1 MTRALKHFFLIAF
14 LLGSALG
21 AQANPTYTVKTKDGL
36 NYRIEA
42 CADGIYR
49 IRISPRKDFSES
61 LMERYGLIRTDWSAS
76 GEKVSDSNRTWVL
89 STPEYKLSV
98 DKKAGTIS
106 LAKADGTVLVKAL
119 DFVPGRDPSVAT
131 LSKVI
136 NDAYADLHVARNS
149 GIIGDENNRK
159 EGIDNSESGDPAK
172 ASLLR
177 FSMQKDERFYGG
189 GSTSREHIQH
199 RGELLRMWTT
209 YQHTEIPMPFMMS
222 SRGWAVYN
230 NTTRKNFFDIGHTDK
245 DRFNIYNTSDE
256 ADFYLLAAPSMKEL
270 LGQYTRVTGGNYVLP
285 KWAYGLCFGPNMRED
300 QWDIL
305 RDAVNF
311 RQTRVP
317 CDVFWLEPQWM
328 EKRYDFSTEKKW
340 NFEKFSPE
348 PYWLQDKY
356 PKQLYNRLFVGKLR
370 NMGFHLGLWLC
381 EEYDLS
387 ITEEDEI
394 AARNGKPQSG
404 QEHWMDHLKT
414 FLDYGVEGFKMDPA
428 RTIDEHPDAKYYNGR
443 TDREMHNLNQVLL
456 QKQMNLMSRGHV
468 GKRIWYHYTAGW
480 AGTQHWG
487 ASTSGDNGGGKTALF
502 DQLNLG
508 NSAYMNL
515 SCDVMSV
522 PAELEM
528 QGLHFGLFLPW
539 VQINSWFSMMQPFYY
554 DEPEQNIYRDYVQL
568 RYNLMPYIYSAALE
582 GALKG
587 LPIVRSMPLMFPD
600 DRNVDDMCYQYM
612 FGDNLCVGIFSNE
625 IYLPAGTWIDAWTGE
640 RIESRGETVTRS
652 CPANRAGLL
661 YIRDGAILPCQP
673 KVQHIGTA
681 PFETLVLRAFPA
693 GKSSYTLYEDDGDS
707 YGYEKGAVASTR
719 MECEVD
725 GDRVLLTVHP
735 VEGTYEGIPGARNY
749 RFELALTRQPLTVK
763 ADGKELSAWRFGK
776 DGLLHFNIDGKAVD
790 QPLQVEVSLGKETGI
805 VPAGVFGKTGL
816 PDPSLAVVSQQFTAP
831 AAAGKPR
838 VIPVEALQ
846 EEVIY

>member
-1 MTRALKHFFLIAF
+1 MTKHFALAAA
-14 LLGSALG
+14 LLFCAGIVL
-21 AQANPTYTVKTKDGL
+21 QANPTHAVKTADGKH
-36 NYRIEA
+36 IGVEA

-61 LMERYGLIRTDWSAS
+61 LMERYGLLNTDWSAA
-76 GEKVSDSNRTWVL
+76 GEKVAAQGQTWTL
-89 STPEYKLSV
+89 STDGYKLSI
-98 DKKAGTIS
+98 DKKKGTLS
-106 LAKADGTVLVKAL
+106 LATKDGKVLVKGL
-119 DFVPGRDPSVAT
+119 QFVPGQGDASVAA
-131 LSKVI
+131 LAQVI

-159 EGIDNSESGDPAK
+159 EGIDNSESGDPQK
-172 ASLLR
+172 ASVLR
-177 FSMQKDERFYGG
+177 FALQKGERFYGG

-209 YQHTEIPMPFMMS
+209 YQHTEIPMPFLMS
-222 SRGWAVYN
+222 SEGWAVYN
-230 NTTRKNFFDIGHTDK
+230 NTTRKNFFDIGHTDP
-245 DRFNIYNTSDE
+245 DRFNIYNTCDE

-305 RDAVNF
+305 HDAVLF
-311 RQTRVP
+311 RQLKVP

-328 EKRYDFSTEKKW
+328 EKRYDFSTAKRW

-370 NMGFHLGLWLC
+370 NMGYHLGLWLC

-394 AARNGKPQSG
+394 AAREGRPQSG

-428 RTIDEHPDAKYYNGR
+428 RTIDEHPDASYYNGL
-443 TDREMHNLNQVLL
+443 TDKEMHNLNQVLL
-456 QKQMNLMSRGHV
+456 QKQMNRMSRAHT

-528 QGLHFGLFLPW
+528 PSLHFGLFLPW

-554 DEPEQNIYRDYVQL
+554 DDPEQNMYRDYVQL

-582 GALKG
+582 GGLKG

-600 DRNVDDMCYQYM
+600 DRNVDDMCFQYM

-640 RIESRGETVTRS
+640 RIESRGETFTRDY
-652 CPANRAGLL
+652 PENRAGLL
-661 YIRDGAILPCQP
+661 YIRAGAILPCQP
-673 KVQHIGTA
+673 KVQHIGA
-681 PFETLVLRAFPA
+681 RPFETLILRVFPA
-693 GKSSYTLYEDDGDS
+693 GKSSYRLYEDDGES
-707 YGYEKGAVASTR
+707 YGYESGAVASTLL
-719 MECEVD
+719 ESEAD
-725 GDRVLLTVHP
+725 GDRIVLTVNP
-735 VEGTYEGIPGARNY
+735 VEGAYEGMPRRRNLT
-749 RFELALTRQPLTVK
+749 FQVALTRRPLTVT
-763 ADGKELSAWRFGK
+763 ADGESLPGCPFGK
-776 DGLLHFNIDGKAVD
+776 DGFLRFSLKGVPTDK
-790 QPLQVEVSLGKETGI
+790 PLRVEITLGDETG
-805 VPAGVFGKTGL
+805 VTPEGVFGKTGL
-816 PDPSLAVVSQQFTAP
+816 PDPSGSPLVVHQTAP
-831 AAAGKPR
+831 NEVSRPR
-838 VIPVEALQ
+838 VIPVAALE
-846 EEVIY
+846 EEVLY